1 MLGKLIK
8 YDLKLQMKL
17 LGAAYLVV
25 MLVSGVSAIAELAY
39 RNFADSNGI
48 LGMVN
53 LLTRGLAI
61 LAIIVMVAGTLI
73 YAVLYFRK
81 NLFKDQGYLMHTL
94 PVKAWQL
101 YMSKWISGSLC
112 SFLSILVAMA
122 ALALTYVRIPD
133 IGHFLSDMIDAGV
146 PGWFLPITVFVVL
159 LSVPANLTQFY
170 VSLAFG
176 YTIQPNT
183 TSPVNK
189 DLLSVIS
196 YIVLYMIQQVVGVVV
211 IVIWIALNAGSLT
224 GDSFL
229 EAAEM
234 DLASAAALEETFRIV
249 AGTYVLSLVI
259 LLVLSA
265 VLSALSIWRMEKHL
279 NLN

>member
-1 MLGKLIK
+1 M
-8 YDLKLQMKL
+8 
-17 LGAAYLVV
+17 
-25 MLVSGVSAIAELAY
+25 
-39 RNFADSNGI
+39 
-48 LGMVN
+48 
-53 LLTRGLAI
+53 
-61 LAIIVMVAGTLI
+61 
-73 YAVLYFRK
+73 
-81 NLFKDQGYLMHTL
+81 
-94 PVKAWQL
+94 
-101 YMSKWISGSLC
+101 
-112 SFLSILVAMA
+112 
-122 ALALTYVRIPD
+122 
-133 IGHFLSDMIDAGV
+133 
-146 PGWFLPITVFVVL
+146 
-159 LSVPANLTQFY
+159 
-170 VSLAFG
+170 SLAFG

-265 VLSALSIWRMEKHL
+265 VLSVLSIWRMEKHL